1 MTKEQFE
8 MTLTTLLEAG
18 SKLTHKHEIEGL
30 VSSVLKIDESHP
42 LFEPFVN
49 KLCDKF
55 GISKDTAYDDCVD
68 VLEDYISSLSGV
80 YMKPINEAADTTLFA
95 EALISY
101 YIKRK
106 TLNMAQL
113 KRIAQNTGFV
123 INVKSVRPIINIIRK
138 FYE

>member
-30 VSSVLKIDESHP
+30 VSSVLKINESHP

-49 KLCDKF
+49 KLCDRF

-68 VLEDYISSLSGV
+68 VLEDYISSLCGV

-101 YIKRK
+101 YLKRNI
-106 TLNMAQL
+106 LNMAQL